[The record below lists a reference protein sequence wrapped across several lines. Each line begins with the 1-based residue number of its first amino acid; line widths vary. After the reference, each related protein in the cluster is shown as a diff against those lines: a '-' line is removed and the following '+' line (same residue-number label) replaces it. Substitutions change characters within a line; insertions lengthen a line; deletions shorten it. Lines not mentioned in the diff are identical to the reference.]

1 MTQRY
6 DTYKDSGVQWLGEIP
21 GHWKTLLNGILF
33 IEDVRKPETD
43 DIPLSLSQVDGVI
56 PTDEMKESSLKTS
69 SYDNWKRVIVND
81 LVLNIAAFIYVYLLL
96 AFITTFV
103 GTVGGLDVFQSF
115 TASLSMLGS
124 IGPAFGPFSEY
135 SWIPGFVKWWY
146 CFVMIAGRLEIYN
159 LVILFT
165 RAFWK
170 K

>member
-1 MTQRY
+1 MSTTGFGTADFTQWPPAAQFFIFMLFFIGGC
-6 DTYKDSGVQWLGEIP
+6 SGSTSGGFKVIRWVILSKKA
-21 GHWKTLLNGILF
+21 KTEMLRMLHPHGVF
-33 IEDVRKPETD
+33 SVR
-43 DIPLSLSQVDGVI
+43 VDGAGG
-56 PTDEMKESSLKTS
+56 
-69 SYDNWKRVIVND
+69 RND